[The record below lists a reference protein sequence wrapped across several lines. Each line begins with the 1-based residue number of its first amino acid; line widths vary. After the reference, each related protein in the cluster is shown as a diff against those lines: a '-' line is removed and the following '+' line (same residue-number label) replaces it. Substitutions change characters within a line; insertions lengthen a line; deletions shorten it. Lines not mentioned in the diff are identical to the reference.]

1 MSFYPTRPA
10 FLTARNLPLPTS
22 QASKYDYPISPNR
35 ELCALGF
42 ANLCNSLC
50 SGSLMGYGSI
60 TRSRLAATTG
70 ATTQMTSLLTGT
82 FVLLV
87 TYFLLQFLSALPKCI
102 LATIVCVVV
111 FSILEEAPEDVM
123 FFWKM
128 GAWTDGALM
137 LLTFFLS
144 LFVSVEVRRL
154 TVLSPLL
161 AGSRSLIDRAGR
173 SASPSRLRCP

>member
-1 MSFYPTRPA
+1 MRFCPARPA
-10 FLTARNLPLPTS
+10 FLTAHNLAPLPTS

-154 TVLSPLL
+154 TVL
-161 AGSRSLIDRAGR
+161 
-173 SASPSRLRCP
+173 

>member
-1 MSFYPTRPA
+1 MRI
-10 FLTARNLPLPTS
+10 RGR

-70 ATTQMTSLLTGT
+70 ATTQMASLLTGT
-82 FVLLV
+82 FVMLV
-87 TYFLLQFLSALPKCI
+87 TYFLLHFLSPLPKCI

-144 LFVSVEVRRL
+144 LFVSVEVRTITRSAYTLRPMLMTLGGRRL
-154 TVLSPLL
+154 
-161 AGSRSLIDRAGR
+161 R
-173 SASPSRLRCP
+173 SASRFRSRCR